1 VNHSCLY
8 EGTVRHRRFEPV
20 GHAFHYSMSFLYLDL
35 DELESPEGGLRFL
48 ARGRRSLAS
57 FHRPDHLGDPERPL
71 RESVLDLV
79 ARDWPDHPEIGPV
92 RLLTLWRS
100 LGTYFSPVSFY
111 YGFDRTG
118 SRVEF
123 LVAEVSNTPW
133 GERHLY
139 VLPNRDDAAGTRLE
153 FTNPKVFHVSPFL
166 PIDMQYRW
174 QLTVPTT
181 TLSLHLETC
190 REGRCLVDATMTLRR
205 RPLTRPAWWATIA
218 RNPWLPA
225 RVLSAIYWQALRLWI
240 KKVPFY
246 PHPPQGSPVA
256 LEGRGPLAVP

>member
-1 VNHSCLY
+1 VIQSCLY
-8 EGTVRHRRFEPV
+8 QGTVRHRRFEPV
-20 GHAFHYSMSFLYLDL
+20 GHAFRYSMSFLYLDL
-35 DELESPEGGLRFL
+35 DELESGVAGLEFL
-48 ARGRRSLAS
+48 SRRRRTLAS
-57 FHRPDHLGDPERPL
+57 FYRPDHLGEPSRPL
-71 RESVLDLV
+71 RESVLALV
-79 ARDWPDHPEIGPV
+79 ARDWPDHPPIGPI

-111 YGFDRTG
+111 YGFDPTG
-118 SRVEF
+118 TRLEF

-133 GERHLY
+133 GERHNY
-139 VLPNRDDAAGTRLE
+139 VLPNVDDAAGSRLD
-153 FTNPKVFHVSPFL
+153 FDHPKVFHVSPFL
-166 PIDMQYRW
+166 PIDMHYRW

-190 REGRCLVDATMTLRR
+190 REDRCLLDATLTLRR
-205 RPLTRPAWWATIA
+205 RPLTRAAWLATMA
-218 RNPWLPA
+218 RYPWLPA

-246 PHPPQGSPVA
+246 PHPPKPSPVA